1 MLKPYNKAELT
12 FDILREIGQDG
23 RNSRVFV
30 VHDHQLN
37 AEIVAKF
44 RRITDGVITSE
55 RAAAIEET
63 VLDLPHRSVSAL
75 VDLLGPEVG
84 GFS

>member
-1 MLKPYNKAELT
+1 M
-12 FDILREIGQDG
+12 
-23 RNSRVFV
+23 S
-30 VHDHQLN
+30 N
-37 AEIVAKF
+37 ADIVAKF
-44 RRITDGVITSE
+44 RRITDGVVTPA

-84 GFS
+84 GLS